1 MYDAKQIG
9 NNLDEKEIKNKI
21 WEDIKK
27 LNNTLPTYKYIK
39 NLFISEE
46 PMIKTTTS
54 KIKRNEEIKKILE
67 GC

>member
-39 NLFISEE
+39 NLVITNE
-46 PMIKTTTS
+46 PMVKTTTA
-54 KIKRNEEIKKILE
+54 KVKRFEEMKKMDK
-67 GC
+67 